1 MNKSKLWKY
10 LTILVAA
17 YLTLSLM
24 PEIRI
29 FGAIIDAIGLDV
41 FLMFVG
47 SNIVIFGSL
56 IYHGVI
62 KSIFVWLN
70 KKFECLDPL
79 YFVPK
84 ISQIKECPQLIFHSI
99 PFMIA
104 ITFLLFAQ
112 VTMFS

>member
-1 MNKSKLWKY
+1 MNKSKFWKY
-10 LTILVAA
+10 LTILVTT
-17 YLTLSLM
+17 YLTLSFM
-24 PEIRI
+24 PEMRI
-29 FGAIIDAIGLDV
+29 FGAIIDAIGLEV

-56 IYHGVI
+56 IYHGGI
-62 KSIFVWLN
+62 KSMFVWLN
-70 KKFECLDPL
+70 KKFEHLDPF

-104 ITFLLFAQ
+104 ISFLLFAQ
-112 VTMFS
+112 VAMFS